1 MKIAV
6 LDAGRM
12 GLLCARV
19 LSEIPKVDKVVIGN
33 LSVRRARKL
42 AEEFDENSKARGAAA
57 GCVSA
62 MLRSRLYAGSSG
74 SVAVG
79 GFSFGIAS

>member
-1 MKIAV
+1 MKMAV
-6 LDAGRM
+6 LGAGRM

-19 LSEIPKVDKVVIGN
+19 LSEIPEIDEVFIGN
-33 LSVRRARKL
+33 RSTGHARKL

-79 GFSFGIAS
+79 GFSFGMAS

>member
-6 LDAGRM
+6 LGAGRM

-19 LSEIPKVDKVVIGN
+19 LSEIPEVEEVVIGN
-33 LSVRRARKL
+33 RSIGHARKL
-42 AEEFDENSKARGAAA
+42 ADEFDENLKAQGAA
-57 GCVSA
+57 GRVSA
-62 MLRSRLYAGSSG
+62 MLRSCLYAGSSG

-79 GFSFGIAS
+79 GFSFGMAS